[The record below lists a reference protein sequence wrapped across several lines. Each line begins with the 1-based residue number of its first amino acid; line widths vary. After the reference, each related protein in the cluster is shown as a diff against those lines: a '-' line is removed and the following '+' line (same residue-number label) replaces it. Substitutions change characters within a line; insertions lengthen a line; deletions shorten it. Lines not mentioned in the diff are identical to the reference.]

1 MASKKLKQIM
11 AFDDQLFKAMSPEQ
25 FGKGPPAL
33 RTVKPKPKP
42 QQKEPR
48 KKNHGVSQFDVL
60 PLGVLDALSTSLLR
74 ASQGK
79 QEVDEEVDE
88 IESVEQGSQAPST
101 AETIPATSSRATEA
115 KAAPD
120 PRPKLQVDQPS
131 SDPAPD
137 VDFSPSE
144 LNRELELRTLFSQ
157 ESVTRPEFD
166 ASTLDVF
173 NPNDLNQ
180 ELEHRTLL
188 SQESTKHPDFETPEA
203 IEVRQL
209 ASDSGDRSVLDLVQA
224 RRNRVES
231 ERRAAADNFQE
242 QQQQPILGIPNPA
255 PIKPMPWEGQRFDGD
270 GNLFEE
276 EKGLGMDAVASGA
289 VEFAQHTVGVL
300 DRLVVEFMAL
310 SIRVRNMEN
319 LLDRM

>member
-33 RTVKPKPKP
+33 RTVKPKSKP

-48 KKNHGVSQFDVL
+48 KRNHGVSQFDVL

-115 KAAPD
+115 KATQD

-131 SDPAPD
+131 PDPAPD
-137 VDFSPSE
+137 VDFGTEEPVQ
-144 LNRELELRTLFSQ
+144 REDFSNLFSQ
-157 ESVTRPEFD
+157 ETVTRPEFEAPEIETPKSGIEIPE
-166 ASTLDVF
+166 AS
-173 NPNDLNQ
+173 
-180 ELEHRTLL
+180 E
-188 SQESTKHPDFETPEA
+188 FETPES

-209 ASDSGDRSVLDLVQA
+209 ASDSDDSSVPDLVQA
-224 RRNRVES
+224 RRNRAES

-255 PIKPMPWEGQRFDGD
+255 PIKPMPWEGQKFDAD